1 MSTNAKEL
9 LGGFIKQAEDEA
21 TLQTQLESEWKE
33 YESKKS
39 DTLFD
44 VINRMF
50 KDSDDKWDELTDYE
64 KAKHSFMINQTF
76 AIQYPVSANNMNA
89 LKANPL
95 GIVETWRRVAK
106 AWKRTPQWIYTKRG
120 GENPDPLKKFSDE
133 TIRAYM
139 SEHWCGRRDML
150 EMYKL
155 NGDEFLEELKYI
167 EDFIVGEKSTM
178 GKKKEINQKKAKGKK
193 NGNK

>member
-50 KDSDDKWDELTDYE
+50 KDSDEKW
-64 KAKHSFMINQTF
+64 
-76 AIQYPVSANNMNA
+76 
-89 LKANPL
+89 
-95 GIVETWRRVAK
+95 
-106 AWKRTPQWIYTKRG
+106 
-120 GENPDPLKKFSDE
+120 
-133 TIRAYM
+133 
-139 SEHWCGRRDML
+139 
-150 EMYKL
+150 
-155 NGDEFLEELKYI
+155 EEL
-167 EDFIVGEKSTM
+167 
-178 GKKKEINQKKAKGKK
+178 NA
-193 NGNK
+193 